1 MSKIEFSL
9 CGGYKDDEQ
18 LNPYAVTKPE
28 TRQEILGLINR
39 EHSTPESIAETL
51 ALSREEAS
59 RHLESLEKAGL
70 AERTGQL
77 WKPAFAIFT
86 ERDQEEL
93 EPLLEAMADSYMG
106 TVRDSMNT
114 VRETYE
120 ACRFA
125 EHGFST
131 ADLDY
136 ILVGAYVLDF
146 GGLALDRAGLLLA
159 EKEMP
164 GGAYVFTGFEG
175 QRRNLRA
182 SWMWGHTAE
191 YGPFTFIGHGELPSG
206 RPRRAFPEQAYIW
219 RREGRS
225 AEEVL
230 RAMEELGTI
239 LVELYAAPMTPREL
253 ASRTGI
259 APQRLADHLQ
269 LLHELEYI
277 DHSDTAT
284 SVCPVV
290 DEVSKARIQELVR
303 AVWAGLL
310 DTAVTPNWGQL
321 ERLYQNTAPA
331 RNGVG
336 INEAFNPIHHAIF
349 ERALR
354 KLMEGGI
361 IAWPG
366 RHTDGARYTVW
377 IEHVREGKADE
388 A

>member
-1 MSKIEFSL
+1 MSKIEFAL

-18 LNPYAVTKPE
+18 LNPYAVTRPE
-28 TRQEILGLINR
+28 IRQEILSLINR
-39 EHSTPESIAETL
+39 EHSTPENIAETL
-51 ALSREEAS
+51 ALSKEAVS
-59 RHLESLEKAGL
+59 RHLESLGKAGL
-70 AERTGQL
+70 VERTGPL
-77 WKPAFAIFT
+77 WKPSFAIFT

-93 EPLLEAMADSYMG
+93 EPLLEQMADSYVG
-106 TVRDSMNT
+106 EVRDSMGI
-114 VRETYE
+114 VHKTYE

-125 EHGFST
+125 EHGCST

-146 GGLALDRAGLLLA
+146 GGLALDRAGLLLP

-175 QRRNLRA
+175 QIRNLRA

-191 YGPFTFIGHGELPSG
+191 YGPFIFIGHGELPSG
-206 RPRRAFPEQAYIW
+206 GPRRAFPEQAYIW

-225 AEEVL
+225 AEEVA
-230 RAMEELGTI
+230 RAMEELGAI
-239 LVELYAAPMTPREL
+239 LVELYATPMLLREI

-259 APQRLADHLQ
+259 TPERLADHLQ

-277 DHSDTAT
+277 DHSDAAT

-303 AVWAGLL
+303 IVWDRLL
-310 DTAVTPNWGQL
+310 STAVTPNWSHL
-321 ERLYQNTAPA
+321 ERLYQGTAPA
-331 RNGVG
+331 RNG
-336 INEAFNPIHHAIF
+336 IDIREAFNPIHHAIF

-354 KLMEGGI
+354 KLMESGVL
-361 IAWPG
+361 AWPR
-366 RHTDGARYTVW
+366 RHTDGARYAVW
-377 IEHVREGKADE
+377 IEHRREGE
-388 A
+388 ANEA

>member
-1 MSKIEFSL
+1 MSKIEFAL

-28 TRQEILGLINR
+28 IRQEILSLINQ
-39 EHSTPESIAETL
+39 EHSTPENIAETL
-51 ALSREEAS
+51 GLAEEEVS
-59 RHLESLEKAGL
+59 RHLESLGKAGL
-70 AERTGQL
+70 VERAGPL
-77 WKPAFAIFT
+77 WKPGFAIFT
-86 ERDQEEL
+86 ARDQEEL
-93 EPLLEAMADSYMG
+93 EPLLEEMADSYMDA
-106 TVRDSMNT
+106 VRGSMGI
-114 VRETYE
+114 VHKTYE
-120 ACRFA
+120 ACHFA

-131 ADLDY
+131 VDLGY

-146 GGLALDRAGLLLA
+146 GGLALDQAGLLLP

-175 QRRNLRA
+175 QLRNLRA

-191 YGPFTFIGHGELPSG
+191 YGPFTFFGHGELPAG
-206 RPRRAFPEQAYIW
+206 APRRAFPERAYIW

-239 LVELYAAPMTPREL
+239 LVELYATPVGPREL

-259 APQRLADHLQ
+259 APDRVADHLQ
-269 LLHELEYI
+269 LLQELEYI
-277 DHSDTAT
+277 DHSDAAT

-290 DEVSKARIQELVR
+290 DDVSKARIQELVR
-303 AVWAGLL
+303 EVWDRLL
-310 DTAVTPNWGQL
+310 NTAVTPNWGQL
-321 ERLYQNTAPA
+321 ERLYQGTAPA
-331 RNGVG
+331 RNR
-336 INEAFNPIHHAIF
+336 IDIHEAFNPIHHAIF

-361 IAWPG
+361 IAWP
-366 RHTDGARYTVW
+366 RCHADGARYAVW
-377 IEHVREGKADE
+377 IEHRNETT
-388 A
+388 